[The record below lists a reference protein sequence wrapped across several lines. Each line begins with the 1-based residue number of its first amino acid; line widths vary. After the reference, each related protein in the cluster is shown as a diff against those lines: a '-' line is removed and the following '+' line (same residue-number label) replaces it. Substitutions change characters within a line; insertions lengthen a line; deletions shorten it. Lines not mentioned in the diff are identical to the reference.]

1 VALRSITIR
10 REYLFGITGA
20 GLILVLGAF
29 FLGRRSM
36 GSIPGPPT
44 VREWQQA
51 SGRAAR
57 EGDTRG
63 EVNGRSESGAG
74 GDEGARQADRGV
86 VRFEGQ
92 GLKLANL
99 RIEPVGYGTAS
110 SRLEVTGTVEPNL
123 GGVVK
128 VTPRVA
134 GKITSIRVNV
144 GDTVG
149 PGQTLAT
156 LASTE
161 LAQAQTAY
169 QQAQSRVAVAVT
181 NLQRQKKLASLG
193 AFGRPTIEAA
203 RSQGAAARAEA
214 ETARNDVD
222 AAQAGVIEAESQ
234 LRALQAAVVQ
244 AETQVNVAQ
253 SRFNRADLMLKEG
266 LVSRQDWEQTR
277 ADSLRSQADLEAA
290 RANVAQG
297 QAKIESARA
306 NLHAAQARFAAA
318 RQRARIA
325 SQSLAREE
333 VLYKGGYVTSKE
345 IVAAEADWRQARLEQ
360 RAASNA
366 IQLLG
371 STPEGGHLLNV
382 AAPLGGRVTERLVTL
397 GETVTVDKPLFTIV
411 NLRTVWVQLNLYQ
424 QDLPAVRLGQAVTVT
439 SDTAPGRTFHG
450 AVSSISDV
458 LDETTRT
465 VKVRVVIHNV
475 RDALKPK
482 AFVRGTIAGGSRTRA
497 LLAPGDAIQVLEG
510 RTVVFI
516 PTDRAGEFRPRP
528 VEVGARHGARVEIRS
543 GLKAGERIV
552 SRNAFLVKSQAMK
565 GELGEEGEGEPK

>member
-1 VALRSITIR
+1 MRSITIR

-20 GLILVLGAF
+20 GLILVLGSF

-44 VREWQQA
+44 VREWRQA

-57 EGDTRG
+57 EGDIRG
-63 EVNGRSESGAG
+63 EASGRGESGAD
-74 GDEGARQADRGV
+74 GDEGARRADRGV

-92 GLKLANL
+92 GLKLAN
-99 RIEPVGYGTAS
+99 RSIEPVGYRTAS

-149 PGQTLAT
+149 PGQKLAT

-161 LAQAQTAY
+161 LAQAQAAY
-169 QQAQSRVAVAVT
+169 RQAQSRVAVAGT

-193 AFGRPTIEAA
+193 AFGTPTIEAA
-203 RSQGAAARAEA
+203 RSQGATARAEA

-234 LRALQAAVVQ
+234 LRALQAAVGQ

-253 SRFNRADLMLKEG
+253 SRFNRADLLLKEG

-277 ADSLRSQADLEAA
+277 ADSQRSQAELEAA

-297 QAKIESARA
+297 QAEIESARA
-306 NLHAAQARFAAA
+306 NLHAAQARLAAA
-318 RQRARIA
+318 RLRARIA

-333 VLYKGGYVTSKE
+333 VVYKGGYVTSKE
-345 IVAAEADWRQARLEQ
+345 IVAAEADWRQARLEK
-360 RAASNA
+360 RAAANE

-371 STPEGGHLLNV
+371 GIPAGGNLLTV
-382 AAPLGGRVTERLVTL
+382 GAPLGGRVTERLVTL
-397 GETVTVDKPLFTIV
+397 GATVSVDKPLFTIV
-411 NLRTVWVQLNLYQ
+411 NLRTVWVQLNVYQ

-439 SDTAPGRTFHG
+439 SDTAPGRTFRG

-458 LDETTRT
+458 MDETTRS

-482 AFVRGTIAGGSRTRA
+482 TFVRGTIAGGGRTQA
-497 LLAPGDAIQVLEG
+497 LLAPRDAIQQLEG
-510 RTVVFI
+510 KTVVFV
-516 PTDRAGEFRPRP
+516 PTGKAGEFRPRP
-528 VEVGARHGARVEIRS
+528 VEVGARYGARVEIRS

-565 GELGEEGEGEPK
+565 GELGEEQGGEAK